1 VGLLSLLSVQSCESL
16 SKSLGDAP
24 SFTQPCWLFAAQA
37 HSSQAMAL
45 IDTNR
50 KAKIDASQVK
60 INTITRHASSHHKQ
74 AGKPRDPEGSAG
86 PDRSDDASIIVYHS
100 CVA

>member
-1 VGLLSLLSVQSCESL
+1 MQSCESL
-16 SKSLGDAP
+16 SKSLGAAP

-37 HSSQAMAL
+37 HSSQAAAL

-60 INTITRHASSHHKQ
+60 LNAITRHAGRAPENNRIVPPQ
-74 AGKPRDPEGSAG
+74 IWGAGALDPVLDVAG
-86 PDRSDDASIIVYHS
+86 LSGVLELPIGP
-100 CVA
+100 

>member
-1 VGLLSLLSVQSCESL
+1 VGLFSLLSVQSCESL

-60 INTITRHASSHHKQ
+60 VKTITRYAGLHHKQ
-74 AGKPRDPEGSAG
+74 AGIVPRSSQRAACNPWWTTSHNY
-86 PDRSDDASIIVYHS
+86 SL
-100 CVA
+100 